1 MPTLAKT
8 RVWWLGRIGARLDG
22 LRAQKQVIGGFPVG
36 TAFRNGPVLAAE
48 AGLLST
54 LDELVPEARLAI
66 PELDRQLAASERG
79 LPATRTDSGLERS
92 VGARV
97 ARWLGRWFSRGDVL
111 AGLTAGM

>member
-36 TAFRNGPVLAAE
+36 TAFRGSVLAAE

-66 PELDRQLAASERG
+66 PELDRLLATRPKADYRLPEQTLVLNGRSERG
-79 LPATRTDSGLERS
+79 WRAGW
-92 VGARV
+92 A
-97 ARWLGRWFSRGDVL
+97 
-111 AGLTAGM
+111 AGLAEVTCWRD